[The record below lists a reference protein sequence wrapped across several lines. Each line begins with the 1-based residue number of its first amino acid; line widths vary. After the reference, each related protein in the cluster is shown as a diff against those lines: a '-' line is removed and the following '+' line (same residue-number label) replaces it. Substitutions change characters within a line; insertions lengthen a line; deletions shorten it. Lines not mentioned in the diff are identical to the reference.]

1 MTRQSNMEDEGVKQ
15 EDARK
20 YGTSPG
26 PRQKRAQLLTH
37 GAVYTQQDILARH
50 HNMVEEL
57 YEFNTPWYD
66 NCLIVEVHDYRSA
79 GVKPKDD
86 TNSTGEAGTSAFSI
100 HNYNNFITPSP
111 FAPFPVN
118 KPDAKPGQPNAQSKD
133 DETKEDKENMPA
145 PGQNGALSKQPGIG
159 RSGQWCCFR
168 LRSRNWPTCSFWPP
182 RPSLTWPP
190 SKECRPRAG
199 LGACHRLQ

>member
-50 HNMVEEL
+50 KGKPPSLRVYLHPKHFRLNDSQETLSYASPMRELLQAIKDKEVPHNMVEEL

-133 DETKEDKENMPA
+133 DETKEDKENIDRK
-145 PGQNGALSKQPGIG
+145 SVV
-159 RSGQWCCFR
+159 
-168 LRSRNWPTCSFWPP
+168 
-182 RPSLTWPP
+182 
-190 SKECRPRAG
+190 
-199 LGACHRLQ
+199 